1 MGVALQIIGVLFIIA
16 ALVFGIIAIINKSSA
31 TLTVVRLVIG
41 GSLIRV
47 GRKIN

>member
-31 TLTVVRLVIG
+31 TLTVALLVIG
-41 GSLIRV
+41 GALVRI
-47 GRKIN
+47 GRKMN